1 MSVSQPDI
9 AASAC
14 ANVAKAVLG
23 DVPPFESDPVVEMY
37 HVALVVEEPIV
48 GSTVCVDVTEPAVL
62 VAVSV

>member
-9 AASAC
+9 AANAC

-37 HVALVVEEPIV
+37 HVAPAVERL
-48 GSTVCVDVTEPAVL
+48 TVCVEVTEPAAS